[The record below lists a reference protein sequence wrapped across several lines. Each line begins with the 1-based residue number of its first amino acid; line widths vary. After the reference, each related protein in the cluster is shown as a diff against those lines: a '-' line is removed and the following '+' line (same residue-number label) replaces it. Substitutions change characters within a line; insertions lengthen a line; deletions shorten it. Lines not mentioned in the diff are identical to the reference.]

1 MKKLFTPFLLAL
13 LFTGALLSCRGAA
26 TATVT
31 FNPSSPGGDEYFV
44 EEKQPDGT
52 FKEVVKGAASPLVYQ
67 IPVTRPGSYV
77 ETIRVKARWL
87 ATATLPATV
96 SPPSAEAS
104 ANFTVSATAP
114 TTVAIVVTP

>member
-1 MKKLFTPFLLAL
+1 MKKLLSPFLLAL

-26 TATVT
+26 TATIT
-31 FNPSSPGGDEYFV
+31 FSPSNPAGEEYFV

-52 FKEVVKGAASPLVYQ
+52 FKEVVKGAGSPLVYQ
-67 IPVTRPGSYV
+67 IPITRPGSYV

-87 ATATLPATV
+87 ATPTLPVSV

-114 TTVAIVVTP
+114 TAVAIIVTP